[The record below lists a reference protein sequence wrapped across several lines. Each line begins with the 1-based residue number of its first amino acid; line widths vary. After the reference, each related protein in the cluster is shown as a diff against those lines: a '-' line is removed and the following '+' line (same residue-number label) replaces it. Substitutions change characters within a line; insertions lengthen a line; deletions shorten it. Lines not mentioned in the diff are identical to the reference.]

1 MRILIVDDS
10 RAMQTIVRRGI
21 EQLGYDQLE
30 LKKANDG
37 QEALDIVRV
46 WEPDLVISDWHMPE
60 MTGLELLKAL
70 TREMLDIKIGFVTT
84 ESSEKRIK
92 EALDAGAVF
101 IVQKPFDSKTLHEA
115 VLPII
120 QGSIEGENALR
131 KQEQEQEQ
139 EQEQK
144 VSTTQSEHIQLPHIN
159 TLKDTLN
166 ALSKSPL
173 DIQTSHAMKLNNKHY
188 PYLLGLYGDKDKKS
202 VHAIAI
208 ADTNA
213 ACILGALSGKV
224 SEEDVHITLAERA
237 IPKAIM
243 DNCQAVLRTLETT
256 LQNTKKGNHLS
267 LRSSNVMRKQNA
279 NVEKLLRKN
288 SQNRLD
294 IRITME
300 NFGSGCLTL
309 IVS

>member
-84 ESSEKRIK
+84 ENSEKRIK

-101 IVQKPFDSKTLHEA
+101 IVQKPFDAKTLHEA

-120 QGSIEGENALR
+120 QGSTEGENALR
-131 KQEQEQEQ
+131 EQEQD
-139 EQEQK
+139 QK
-144 VSTTQSEHIQLPHIN
+144 VTTTLSEHIQLPHIN

-173 DIQTSHAMKLNNKHY
+173 DIQASHAMQLNKKHY
-188 PYLLGLYGDKDKKS
+188 PYLLGLYSDKDKKS

-208 ADTNA
+208 ADINA
-213 ACILGALSGKV
+213 ACILGALSGKI
-224 SEEDVHITLAERA
+224 SEELVHITLAKKA
-237 IPKAIM
+237 IPKGIM

-256 LQNTKKGNHLS
+256 LKNTQKGHHLS
-267 LRSSNVMRKQNA
+267 LRSSNIMRKQNF

-288 SQNRLD
+288 SENRLD

>member
-70 TREMLDIKIGFVTT
+70 TREMLDIKVGFVTT
-84 ESSEKRIK
+84 ESSPQRIK
-92 EALDAGAVF
+92 EALDAGALF

-120 QGSIEGENALR
+120 QGSTEGEKAL
-131 KQEQEQEQ
+131 K

-144 VSTTQSEHIQLPHIN
+144 QEQKQEATSIQSEQIQLPHIN
-159 TLKDTLN
+159 TLKATLN
-166 ALSKSPL
+166 SLSKSPL
-173 DIQTSHAMKLNNKHY
+173 DIQASQAMQLNKKHY

-202 VHAIAI
+202 VNAIAI
-208 ADTNA
+208 ADINA

-224 SEEDVHITLAERA
+224 SEEDVHVTLAEKA
-237 IPKAIM
+237 IPKNIM

-256 LQNTKKGNHLS
+256 LQNTQKGHHLS
-267 LRSSNVMRKQNA
+267 LRSSNVMRKKNT
-279 NVEKLLRKN
+279 NVAKLLRKN

-294 IRITME
+294 ITITLE